1 MAYGVVR
8 WAGYINDE
16 PMLGLEMDE
25 DAFNG
30 GYLNDV
36 FYFEC
41 EPGKGFFARPEQCVP
56 DERIQQMTLMDESPH
71 DDHALVSRTG
81 NSEVVQRTSNPE
93 RLGSTFFVRI
103 ERLIQMFFYA
113 VQTVAYDSLPGDFP
127 PLFSVVN
134 SKDLSL
140 LVGRCKGIQV
150 SLCSTSDDHDNHN
163 T

>member
-1 MAYGVVR
+1 MDRFPVSDDFVFEVGSPVGVMLPPDLRLGSNAGGGMAYGVVR

-71 DDHALVSRTG
+71 DDHALVSL
-81 NSEVVQRTSNPE
+81 E
-93 RLGSTFFVRI
+93 
-103 ERLIQMFFYA
+103 
-113 VQTVAYDSLPGDFP
+113 
-127 PLFSVVN
+127 
-134 SKDLSL
+134 
-140 LVGRCKGIQV
+140 
-150 SLCSTSDDHDNHN
+150 
-163 T
+163 